1 MDTNDKFTACINIFT
16 ERIHVELH
24 TYIACKVGFEEES
37 KILSRITTLAEC
49 IRYMRGVNGTEE

>member
-37 KILSRITTLAEC
+37 KILSRIATLAEC